1 MIRENEGKRGIKK
14 KENHYIAIR
23 TVQFVLKIEKI
34 DIKFYFN

>member
-14 KENHYIAIR
+14 NHYIAIR